1 MHQAEY
7 HEMEMR
13 ESDVEVLNIEYSL
26 EIRGALIQE
35 EKFIAG
41 TGESFTPSLL
51 QRIRKRSSTKG

>member
-7 HEMEMR
+7 HAREMR
-13 ESDVEVLNIEYSL
+13 ESDVEVLNIEYSP

-35 EKFIAG
+35 EKFIAR
-41 TGESFTPSLL
+41 TGEYFTPSLL